1 MGEFELIRHYF
12 RQHSAESTPESVLLG
27 VGDDAALL
35 QPPAG
40 ESLVVTVDTLMAGA
54 HFPQDAP
61 AEEIGQRA
69 LRVNLSDLAAMG
81 ARPLW
86 FTLALTLPEASEEW
100 LRGFSRGLF
109 AAAEEYGCT
118 LVGGDTTRGP
128 LSITVQAMGAVPT
141 GLALRRDGASAGDY
155 VLVTHTLGDSAG
167 GLAVLQ
173 ERLSK
178 DPGDEVRT
186 FLTERYWRPMPR
198 LEAASRLTGIA
209 SAALDISDGL
219 LADLGHICEASD
231 LGAEIFVEDLP
242 LSAALQAATDQT
254 QAREWALTGGD
265 DYELCFTV
273 PESQMGEL
281 GMLIASGEL
290 QASVVGRMRAGSG
303 VDCRLHGEPFATQS
317 FATQQGYTHF

>member
-40 ESLVVTVDTLMAGA
+40 EALAVTVDTLVAGS
-54 HFPQDAP
+54 HFPEDAP
-61 AEEIGQRA
+61 AEEIAQRA

-81 ARPLW
+81 AKPLW
-86 FTLALTLPEASEEW
+86 FTLALTLPEASDDW
-100 LRGFSRGLF
+100 LREFSRGLF
-109 AAAEEYGCT
+109 AVAEEYGCT

-128 LSITVQAMGAVPT
+128 LSITIQLMGSVPA

-155 VLVTHTLGDSAG
+155 VLVTHTLGDSAA

-173 ERLSK
+173 NRLGK
-178 DPGDEVRT
+178 DPGDEVST
-186 FLTERYWRPMPR
+186 FLTDRYWRPTPR
-198 LEAASRLTGIA
+198 LEAATQLAGIA

-219 LADLGHICEASD
+219 VADLGHICEASD
-231 LGAEIFVEDLP
+231 LGAEVFVEDLP
-242 LSAALQAATDQT
+242 LSPALQAATDQA
-254 QAREWALTGGD
+254 QAREWALCGGD

-273 PESQMGEL
+273 PESRMGEL
-281 GMLIASGEL
+281 GMLIASGAL
-290 QASVVGRMRAGSG
+290 QASVVGRMRAGHG
-303 VDCRLHGEPFATQS
+303 VDCRLHGEPFATQ
-317 FATQQGYTHF
+317 QGYTHF